1 MNIEVNL
8 IKHHQQMEEI
18 ERPETSKCSRQQN
31 QLNKTLTNFRQ
42 KQGMGGGGGGGS
54 ANEQQLQSTNIN
66 INSGQQQ
73 YQIQKNQ
80 PLPPSMINIPNVII
94 SDRQQSRSGTRQGRN
109 NNTSFQTTGQ
119 GFFKETF
126 YRDTNINGNNNSSNN
141 NNNSMVFNNSSSSNN
156 NVTANNNK
164 IYCNSNTI
172 KNNATDTDEGITLDK
187 YFGSNFQVIN
197 LGINNEEKPNK
208 STISA
213 YVGHPQD
220 QAQQNTKYNK
230 MQSSFEESK
239 QQSRQSRMSKEEAV
253 NGGDSNQVK
262 VKRPSKIQGQ
272 ASFIEDNSGEYK
284 DYMEEEFEIHE
295 TDEEY
300 SESNRESQ
308 ADLNFTDANYEDT
321 IQRTNKS
328 KRKSIEDRNRDKS
341 QNNQDQS
348 LTSKSIKQ
356 YLNTQESGDEK
367 QIHIQKKLREK
378 YSKKMRHKPF
388 NSTTLQ
394 SHQNNNNNNNLD
406 TSNQPS
412 STTSSNS
419 QKNQSINQQIQ
430 QQSMNQQQQ
439 PYLLQYQSSNNSNM
453 QPFHDNNNY
462 QTYNSGKGKYS
473 TNNTS
478 QSYNTNY
485 STNFNSNVTV
495 SGQNERG
502 SLTQIDDQSQVN
514 KTDFDSFNPKSGQ
527 NIQNSN
533 NNNQFN
539 SNNTSSQQQQAQKKY
554 KSTNDDSTPQ
564 YKTYNYFAGNR
575 KETGGASSGKEQ
587 NLNSSYLIQKQQQ
600 QQSFNHSTSLNQA
613 DNTISNDLQPQ
624 NSSQIDKTTKN
635 YNIRKINK
643 SQSPPVRDP
652 FQPLIT
658 HQRNF
663 SRDTTQLQ
671 NQQSFQLNNQYG
683 HNNNSSSSMQNTINQ
698 ASLASNTNSINTNNN
713 NLAKSNAGN
722 MINIQQNGVNNS
734 QILNSQSGE
743 SFKQTNN
750 IISVIQQ
757 NNSHIKV
764 TNNTNN
770 INQGMV
776 NTGNINATI
785 QNLQRKSKYGE
796 FLDSQQNNN
805 DKLSEMQKQ
814 FRTSFYHVKQ
824 QSMQHQNQQ
833 QNQNQA
839 NSDVNNFTQTST
851 SFANVI
857 AAANGIQGF
866 SNGQNPILAP
876 LNSLPT
882 NNSYYNA
889 TSKNR
894 LTLNEFYKHQSKYE
908 DYGQP
913 SGPPNI
919 NQYEELIAD
928 NLMRRTAKENK
939 FLNQKEK
946 LNELIKQ
953 EDINFVTKYAARFNL
968 NNDECQQ
975 LIQTGKQEKVQIKK
989 RMETPHKGFRGEFHQ
1004 AQHKKK
1010 LSVTKDPKQQPMNNN
1025 NNNPTLINR
1034 PQNDNNNQYQ
1044 SKERNSVLF

>member
-1 MNIEVNL
+1 
-8 IKHHQQMEEI
+8 MEEI

-42 KQGMGGGGGGGS
+42 KQGMGGGGGGV
-54 ANEQQLQSTNIN
+54 NDQQQQTTNIN

-80 PLPPSMINIPNVII
+80 PLPPSMINIPNTII

-126 YRDTNINGNNNSSNN
+126 YRDSNINANNNSSSNNN
-141 NNNSMVFNNSSSSNN
+141 NNNSMVFNNSSNSNN
-156 NVTANNNK
+156 NVATNNIK
-164 IYCNSNTI
+164 IQSNSNNI
-172 KNNATDTDEGITLDK
+172 KNNAADTDEGITLDK
-187 YFGSNFQVIN
+187 YFGSNFQVLN

-208 STISA
+208 ATISA
-213 YVGHPQD
+213 HVGNSQD
-220 QAQQNTKYNK
+220 QVQQNSKFNK
-230 MQSSFEESK
+230 IQSSFEDSK
-239 QQSRQSRMSKEEAV
+239 QQSRQNRVSKEDST
-253 NGGDSNQVK
+253 NGGESSQMK
-262 VKRPSKIQGQ
+262 GKRPSKIQGQ
-272 ASFIEDNSGEYK
+272 PSFIEDNSGEYK

-308 ADLNFTDANYEDT
+308 VDLNVTDANYEDT
-321 IQRTNKS
+321 VQKTNKS

-367 QIHIQKKLREK
+367 QIHIQKKLRDK

-394 SHQNNNNNNNLD
+394 SHQNNNNLD

-419 QKNQSINQQIQ
+419 QKNQTINQQIQ

-439 PYLLQYQSSNNSNM
+439 PYLVQYQSSNNSNM
-453 QPFHDNNNY
+453 QSFNDNNNY
-462 QTYNSGKGKYS
+462 QAYNSGKGKYS

-502 SLTQIDDQSQVN
+502 SLTLIDDQSQVN
-514 KTDFDSFNPKSGQ
+514 KTEFDSFNPKSGQ
-527 NIQNSN
+527 SISSSGN
-533 NNNQFN
+533 NNIFN
-539 SNNTSSQQQQAQKKY
+539 SNNINSQQQQAQKKY
-554 KSTNDDSTPQ
+554 KSNNDDPVPQ

-575 KETGGASSGKEQ
+575 KEIGGANNGKEQ
-587 NLNSSYLIQKQQQ
+587 NLNSSYLMQKQQQ
-600 QQSFNHSTSLNQA
+600 QQSFNHSTSLNQT

-624 NSSQIDKTTKN
+624 NSSQIDKTNKN

-683 HNNNSSSSMQNTINQ
+683 HNNNSSSSSSMQNTINQ
-698 ASLASNTNSINTNNN
+698 ASLSSNNNNVNTNNN
-713 NLAKSNAGN
+713 NLARSNANN
-722 MINIQQNGVNNS
+722 MMNNIVQQNGVNNS

-743 SFKQTNN
+743 SFKQNNN
-750 IISVIQQ
+750 ISSAIQQ

-764 TNNTNN
+764 NNNTTN
-770 INQGMV
+770 INQGMI

-839 NSDVNNFTQTST
+839 NDANNFTQTST

-857 AAANGIQGF
+857 SAANPMPGF

-913 SGPPNI
+913 SGPPNM

-989 RMETPHKGFRGEFHQ
+989 RMETPHKGFRGDFQQ

-1010 LSVTKDPKQQPMNNN
+1010 LSVTKDPKQPPMNNN

-1034 PQNDNNNQYQ
+1034 PQHDNNIQYQ

>member
-42 KQGMGGGGGGGS
+42 KQGMGGGGGG
-54 ANEQQLQSTNIN
+54 ANEQQLQTTNAN

-73 YQIQKNQ
+73 YSIQKNQ
-80 PLPPSMINIPNVII
+80 PLPPSMINIPNAII

-126 YRDTNINGNNNSSNN
+126 YRDTNVNGNSSSNN
-141 NNNSMVFNNSSSSNN
+141 NNNSMVFNNSSNSNN
-156 NVTANNNK
+156 NVAANNNK
-164 IYCNSNTI
+164 INSNNNNA

-208 STISA
+208 SIISV
-213 YVGHPQD
+213 YVGNSQD
-220 QAQQNTKYNK
+220 QAQQNSKFNK
-230 MQSSFEESK
+230 IQPSFEESK
-239 QQSRQSRMSKEEAV
+239 QQSRQNKMSKEES
-253 NGGDSNQVK
+253 NGGESNQIK
-262 VKRPSKIQGQ
+262 TKRPSKIQAQ
-272 ASFIEDNSGEYK
+272 SSFIEDNSGEYK

-308 ADLNFTDANYEDT
+308 ADLNVTDANYEDT
-321 IQRTNKS
+321 VQKTNKS

-367 QIHIQKKLREK
+367 QIHIQKKLRDK

-394 SHQNNNNNNNLD
+394 SHQNSNNNNLD

-419 QKNQSINQQIQ
+419 QKNQTINQQIQ
-430 QQSMNQQQQ
+430 QQSMNQQQQQ
-439 PYLLQYQSSNNSNM
+439 PYLLQYQSSNNSNN
-453 QPFHDNNNY
+453 QPLHDNNNY
-462 QTYNSGKGKYS
+462 QTYNSGKSKYS

-485 STNFNSNVTV
+485 STNFNSNVTA

-502 SLTQIDDQSQVN
+502 SLTLIDDQSQVN

-527 NIQNSN
+527 NIQNSSN
-533 NNNQFN
+533 NNIFN
-539 SNNTSSQQQQAQKKY
+539 SNNVNSQQQQQAQKKY
-554 KSTNDDSTPQ
+554 KSNNDDSVPQ

-575 KETGGASSGKEQ
+575 KEIGGGKEQ
-587 NLNSSYLIQKQQQ
+587 NLNSSYLMQKQQQ
-600 QQSFNHSTSLNQA
+600 QQSFNHSTSLNQT
-613 DNTISNDLQPQ
+613 DITINNDLQPQ
-624 NSSQIDKTTKN
+624 NSSQIDKGTKN

-671 NQQSFQLNNQYG
+671 NQQSFQLNNQYS
-683 HNNNSSSSMQNTINQ
+683 HNNNSSSSSSMQNTINQ
-698 ASLASNTNSINTNNN
+698 ASLASNMNSINTNNN
-713 NLAKSNAGN
+713 NLAKNNISNMMN
-722 MINIQQNGVNNS
+722 NVIQQNGVNNS

-743 SFKQTNN
+743 SFKQNNN
-750 IISVIQQ
+750 ISTSIQQ

-764 TNNTNN
+764 INNTNN
-770 INQGMV
+770 INQGMI

-833 QNQNQA
+833 QNQNQT
-839 NSDVNNFTQTST
+839 NEVNNFTQTST

-882 NNSYYNA
+882 NNSYYNG

-989 RMETPHKGFRGEFHQ
+989 RMETPHKGFRGDFQQ
-1004 AQHKKK
+1004 AQQKKK
-1010 LSVTKDPKQQPMNNN
+1010 LSVTKEPKHPPLNNNN

-1034 PQNDNNNQYQ
+1034 PQNDNNTQYQ
-1044 SKERNSVLF
+1044 SKERNSK